1 MYSSVKEADSYI
13 STHYTSKS
21 AAYKRWNAL
30 SEDDKTVYLN
40 NAFDSIECLKFG
52 GRKAVPEQETAFPR
66 LPYQY
71 GHTDSG
77 VPERVKSAEI
87 ELALYLSDEKKQ
99 ESSEKR
105 SKLIADGVK
114 SFSLGDLSE
123 SYGDN
128 VQSAS
133 KSSVYDCKKAAILLA
148 PYLSGGF
155 EIC

>member
-13 STHYTSKS
+13 KTHYTSKS
-21 AAYKRWNAL
+21 AAHKRWNAL
-30 SEDDKTVYLN
+30 SEDDKAVYLN
-40 NAFDSIECLKFG
+40 NAFDSIECLKFS

-77 VPERVKSAEI
+77 APERVKSAEI

-133 KSSVYDCKKAAILLA
+133 KPSVYDCKKAVSLLS

>member
-30 SEDDKTVYLN
+30 SEDDKAVYLN

-52 GRKAVPEQETAFPR
+52 GR
-66 LPYQY
+66 
-71 GHTDSG
+71 HTDSG
-77 VPERVKSAEI
+77 APERVKSAEI

-133 KSSVYDCKKAAILLA
+133 KPSVYDCKKAVSLLS

>member
-30 SEDDKTVYLN
+30 SEDDKAVYLN

-77 VPERVKSAEI
+77 APERVKSAEI

-105 SKLIADGVK
+105 SKLMADGVK

-128 VQSAS
+128 LQSAS
-133 KSSVYDCKKAAILLA
+133 KPSVYDCKKAVSLLSS
-148 PYLSGGF
+148 YLSGGF

>member
-21 AAYKRWNAL
+21 AAYKRWNEL
-30 SEDDKTVYLN
+30 SEDDKAVYLN

-77 VPERVKSAEI
+77 APERVKSAEI

-105 SKLIADGVK
+105 SKLITDGVK

-133 KSSVYDCKKAAILLA
+133 KPSVYDCKKAAILLA

>member
-21 AAYKRWNAL
+21 AAYKRWNTL
-30 SEDDKTVYLN
+30 SEDDKAVYLN

-77 VPERVKSAEI
+77 APERVKSAEI

-133 KSSVYDCKKAAILLA
+133 KSSVYDCKKAVSLLS
-148 PYLSGGF
+148 PYLSAGF

>member
-30 SEDDKTVYLN
+30 SEDDKAVYLN

-77 VPERVKSAEI
+77 APERVKSAEI

-133 KSSVYDCKKAAILLA
+133 KPSIYDCKKAAILLA

>member
-21 AAYKRWNAL
+21 AACKRWNAL
-30 SEDDKTVYLN
+30 SEDDKAVYLN

-77 VPERVKSAEI
+77 APERVKSAEI

-133 KSSVYDCKKAAILLA
+133 KSSIYDCKKAAILLA

>member
-30 SEDDKTVYLN
+30 SEDDKAVYLN

-87 ELALYLSDEKKQ
+87 ELALYPSDEKKQ

-133 KSSVYDCKKAAILLA
+133 KSSIYDCKKAVSLLS

>member
-13 STHYTSKS
+13 STHYISKS

-30 SEDDKTVYLN
+30 SEDDKAVYLN

-77 VPERVKSAEI
+77 APERVKSAEI

-133 KSSVYDCKKAAILLA
+133 KPSVYDCKKAAILLA

>member
-30 SEDDKTVYLN
+30 SEDDKAVYLN

-133 KSSVYDCKKAAILLA
+133 KSSIYDCKKAAILLA

>member
-30 SEDDKTVYLN
+30 SEDDKAVYLN

-77 VPERVKSAEI
+77 APERVKSAEI
-87 ELALYLSDEKKQ
+87 ELALYLSDEKNRKAPKNAQ
-99 ESSEKR
+99 
-105 SKLIADGVK
+105 
-114 SFSLGDLSE
+114 SLLQTELSHFPWAIYRKATE
-123 SYGDN
+123 IMCSLRQN
-128 VQSAS
+128 QAFMTA
-133 KSSVYDCKKAAILLA
+133 KK
-148 PYLSGGF
+148 P
-155 EIC
+155 

>member
-1 MYSSVKEADSYI
+1 
-13 STHYTSKS
+13 
-21 AAYKRWNAL
+21 
-30 SEDDKTVYLN
+30 
-40 NAFDSIECLKFG
+40 
-52 GRKAVPEQETAFPR
+52 

-77 VPERVKSAEI
+77 APERVKSAEI

-133 KSSVYDCKKAAILLA
+133 KSSVYDCKKAVSLLS

>member
-21 AAYKRWNAL
+21 ASYKRWNAL
-30 SEDDKTVYLN
+30 SEDDKAVYLN

-77 VPERVKSAEI
+77 APERVKSAEI

-133 KSSVYDCKKAAILLA
+133 KSSVYDCKKAVSLLS